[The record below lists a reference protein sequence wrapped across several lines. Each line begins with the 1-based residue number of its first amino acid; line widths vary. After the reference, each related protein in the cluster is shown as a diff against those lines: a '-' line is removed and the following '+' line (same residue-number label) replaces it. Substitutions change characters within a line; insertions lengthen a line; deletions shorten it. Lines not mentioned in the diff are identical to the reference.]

1 MKVTLVWATPNIDE
15 QLVYMA
21 RVSNPSNQANSETGA
36 KLIRYLIDHKHW
48 SPFDMV
54 NVCFEVETERDI
66 GRQILRHWS
75 IKVQE
80 FSQRYAD
87 ASVMTSAPIR
97 PLRLQGATNRQGSIP
112 VEPEDSE
119 HDELY
124 EWWEHTQRRIHSLSF
139 EAYAR
144 ALEKGVAKEL
154 ARSILPEG
162 LTPTRLYLNGTLR
175 SWIHYIEQRFSV
187 HAQFEHRLIAEII
200 RADLA
205 RMAPQTAEA
214 AGWMS

>member
-1 MKVTLVWATPNIDE
+1 MQVKLIWATPNIDE

-36 KLIRYLIDHKHW
+36 KLIRYLIDHEHW

-87 ASVMTSAPIR
+87 ATQLPVGTIR
-97 PLRLQGATNRQGSIP
+97 PLRLQGVTNRQSSTPIG
-112 VEPEDSE
+112 PEDSE
-119 HDELY
+119 YDELY
-124 EWWEHTQRRIHSLSF
+124 NWWQQAQYDILRTTSEVYRQAI
-139 EAYAR
+139 AN
-144 ALEKGVAKEL
+144 GVAKEL
-154 ARSILPEG
+154 ARSVLPEG
-162 LTPTRLYLNGTLR
+162 LTPTRLYLNGSIR
-175 SWIHYIEQRFSV
+175 SWIHYIRQRYSP
-187 HAQFEHRLIAEII
+187 HAQAEHRLIAEII

-205 RMAPQTAEA
+205 CLAPQTAEA
-214 AGWMS
+214 AGWL